1 MKQFAIIGV
10 STFGKRVLDEL
21 VEADCEVILID
32 KRRELIDLY
41 KDSVTSAYIAD
52 VINEETINKLIPVD
66 IDAVVVDLGDNIEAS
81 ILVTKYLKNINI
93 RNIVVK
99 AETDQHGEI
108 LEIVGAD
115 HVVFPYREAA
125 IRVIPMLVSS
135 LLFNYMSIGN
145 GLVMAEILVP
155 ETFIG
160 QSLIEANIRAN
171 RGINVVAIRNEETG
185 DSFNFST
192 PEMRLQIGDVLLVVG
207 KEQDVTSFAEAELLE
222 RKKGFGNLF
231 QFLFPKK
238 KSNKI

>member
-21 VEADCEVILID
+21 VEVDCEIILID
-32 KRRELIDLY
+32 KRSELIEMY

-81 ILVTKYLKNINI
+81 ILVTKYLKNLNI
-93 RNIVVK
+93 GNIVVK

-108 LEIVGAD
+108 LKIVGAD
-115 HVVFPYREAA
+115 QVVFPYREAA

-135 LLFNYMSIGN
+135 LLFNYMTIGN
-145 GLVMAEILVP
+145 GLVMAEIRVP
-155 ETFIG
+155 ESLIG
-160 QSLIEANIRAN
+160 QSLIESNIRAT

-185 DSFNFST
+185 GSFDFFS
-192 PEMRLQIGDVLLVVG
+192 PEVRLQIGDILLVVG
-207 KEQDVTSFAEAELLE
+207 KEQNVTTFGEADLLE
-222 RKKGFGNLF
+222 RKKGISNFF
-231 QFLFPKK
+231 KYIFPKK
-238 KSNKI
+238 